1 MGQLTRTTAPTM
13 TPARRL
19 QRAYRASR
27 GASQSLRAVITN
39 AKKERAE
46 RAEWL
51 TAARLDVASG
61 VRAWGLHDSRTA
73 EAIRHAHA
81 VEDAAEACAES
92 WNRHLIAARR
102 DAELRKQEAKEAYAA
117 TIA

>member
-1 MGQLTRTTAPTM
+1 MGQLIRTTAPAM
-13 TPARRL
+13 TPARRI
-19 QRAYRASR
+19 QRAERAYR

-51 TAARLDVASG
+51 TAACLDVANA
-61 VRAWGLHDSRTA
+61 VRTGGLPDPATTQ
-73 EAIRHAHA
+73 AIRHAHA
-81 VEDAAEACAES
+81 VEEAADACAEE

-102 DAELRKQEAKEAYAA
+102 DAEFRKQEAEEAYAA

>member
-1 MGQLTRTTAPTM
+1 MGQLTKTTAPAM

-19 QRAYRASR
+19 QRAYRANR
-27 GASQSLRAVITN
+27 GASQTLRAVITN

-51 TAARLDVASG
+51 TAARLDVATA
-61 VRAWGLHDSRTA
+61 VRAWGLHDPRTTQ
-73 EAIRHAHA
+73 AIRHAHA
-81 VEDAAEACAES
+81 VENAAKACAEE

-102 DAELRKQEAKEAYAA
+102 DAEFRKQEAEEAYAA